1 MTQREKHHTIGVLP
15 GYQLFEGNTISD
27 YLQSVLNGIIAASH
41 DKNCHLLMACG
52 IDTPR
57 TRGHYTPAW
66 PILMPDTTFV
76 PVGPW
81 NTDGLIVI
89 PPLVSEPRSQ
99 YLQELR
105 ASGFPVVFCGPGEN
119 GPSVV
124 TDNAAGIFQA
134 VEHLKQHDHQNIAFI
149 AGLEG
154 ISGDSSIRLEAF
166 HAAAKAFH
174 LVGFE
179 RMIAYGQHTIE
190 GGEIAMRQ
198 LLASGEMFTAV
209 VASNLRSAIGA
220 MRSARSAGLRV
231 PEELAFIGID
241 DRLNAE
247 AQDPPVTTVHLQTF
261 QLGYQSVGLL
271 MDCIH
276 GKRQAS
282 ETVLVPSQL
291 VIRQSCGCHSG
302 HKKRFNIE
310 NGELFDHPD
319 SIIAAMVDAVTEKSY
334 QLDRKILLDW
344 LNEVV
349 HGLDESFSSGNS
361 DVFSIEMEHLL
372 QKVKNCYED
381 PYVFQEALT
390 ILGDYLDKLTDQTE
404 NQDDFKPYYRILD
417 DARLS
422 LVDQSR
428 RYAAGRLLEQEMLA
442 DHLGNMTA
450 SLLNT
455 LDESEIVINLR
466 HHLPGLGL
474 QDVHVAIFEQDV
486 EDPTAWSVLAKFSES
501 QGRVVQERISTWMF
515 PASML
520 EGENNNSL
528 LSLTLLP
535 LITQDAQIGYIAFQ
549 TEQLALCGAI
559 ARQVAAAYMTCKLYQ
574 QANDGRRLAEEA
586 NRMKSRF
593 LSTVS
598 HELRTPLNVI
608 VGLSEF
614 MAREYREGRPMTI
627 EDIERINASS
637 QHLGFLIRDV
647 LDLASNEAGQLRLA
661 LQPADVV
668 DVLRPALE
676 TGEQLVKQKGLKW
689 SLHLP
694 SQPVHILC
702 DPTRIRQVIIN
713 LISNAVKF
721 TSQGWVALKAVVSQT
736 EVILT
741 VSDTGIGIPASEQAL
756 IFDEFRQSDRTAS
769 RGYGGLG
776 LGLAISKHL
785 IELHGGR
792 IEVQSIGVEGEGTT
806 FSITLPLIHESPDE
820 ALPEIDAG
828 QAVLLL
834 TAEHTDSESIVAH
847 LQAQGFSVVVQQ
859 IEGAN
864 EWRKPTDKGDIN
876 SPAAILI
883 DSHLVM
889 NAGWQILKNLR
900 DDAQIAGVPIL
911 LYSLTSEGHEGA
923 LLELELGSKPL
934 SGPLLEQMLS
944 RSMDVQRPPQTVL
957 IVDDN
962 PDILDLHSR
971 IVRQALPGCRI
982 NTASNGRLA
991 IQSLEQIR
999 PDLVLLDLMMPEL
1012 DGFGVLEAM
1021 RANETTRTIPVI
1033 VLTARAL
1040 NETDMQR
1047 LSHGVISVLEKG
1059 VFSAAETLAHIS
1071 SAIARTGRAG
1081 TAAQRLVR
1089 RAIAYIHENYAE
1101 TLTRE
1106 QMATHLAV
1114 SENYLTNCFQ
1124 KEMGISPLTFLNRFR
1139 IKEACKLL
1147 EEGNQTITAVALAV
1161 GFNDLT
1167 YFARVF
1173 HREMGVSPSEYRRG
1187 VRKSAPSSHLL

>member
-1 MTQREKHHTIGVLP
+1 MQREKQLTIGVLP

-52 IDTPR
+52 IDTST
-57 TRGHYTPAW
+57 TRGQYTPAW
-66 PILMPDTTFV
+66 PILSPDTTFV

-99 YLQELR
+99 YLEELR
-105 ASGFPVVFCGPGEN
+105 SSGFPVVFCGPGEN

-134 VEHLKQHDHQNIAFI
+134 VGHLKQHGHQKIAFI
-149 AGLEG
+149 AGLQG
-154 ISGDSSIRLEAF
+154 IIGDSSIRLEAF
-166 HAAAKAFH
+166 HSAAKAFD
-174 LVGFE
+174 LRGFE
-179 RMIAYGQHTIE
+179 RLIAYGQHTVE
-190 GGEIAMRQ
+190 GGEIAMRK
-198 LLASGEMFTAV
+198 LLAGGETFTGV

-220 MRSARSAGLRV
+220 MRGARSAGLRV
-231 PEELAFIGID
+231 PEDLAFIGID

-247 AQDPPVTTVHLQTF
+247 TQDPPITTVHLQTY
-261 QLGYQSVGLL
+261 QLGYQAVGLL
-271 MDCIH
+271 MDCLR
-276 GKRQAS
+276 GKLQTS
-282 ETVLVPSQL
+282 ETFLVPSQL

-302 HKKRFNIE
+302 HKKRFNVE
-310 NGELFDHPD
+310 NGELLDHPD
-319 SIIAAMVDAVTEKSY
+319 SIIAAMADAVMEKSY
-334 QLDRKILLDW
+334 QLDRKILLEW
-344 LNEVV
+344 LNELV
-349 HGLDESFSSGNS
+349 HVLAESFSSGNW
-361 DVFSIEMEHLL
+361 DVLSLEMEHLL
-372 QKVKNCYED
+372 QRVKNCYED

-390 ILGDYLDKLTDQTE
+390 ILGDCLDQVTDQTG
-404 NQDDFKPYYRILD
+404 NQADFKAYYQILD

-422 LVDQSR
+422 LVDQSH
-428 RYAAGRLLEQEMLA
+428 RYAARQLLEHEVLA

-455 LDESEIVINLR
+455 LNESEIVINLR
-466 HHLPGLGL
+466 HHLPGLSI
-474 QDVHVAIFEQDV
+474 QDVQVAIFEHDV
-486 EDPTAWSVLAKFSES
+486 EDPTAWSILAKFSES
-501 QGRVVQERISTWMF
+501 KSRVIQERISTWMF
-515 PASML
+515 PGSMMRR
-520 EGENNNSL
+520 ENDNGL
-528 LSLTLLP
+528 LCLALVP

-647 LDLASNEAGQLRLA
+647 LDLASNDAGQLRLA
-661 LQPADVV
+661 LQPADVL

-676 TGEQLVKQKGLKW
+676 TGEQLVRQKGLKW
-689 SLHLP
+689 SAELP
-694 SQPVHILC
+694 SRPARILC

-713 LISNAVKF
+713 LINNAVKF

-736 EVILT
+736 ELILT

-756 IFDEFRQSDRTAS
+756 IFDEFRQSERTAS

-776 LGLAISKHL
+776 LGLSISKHL

-792 IEVQSIGVEGEGTT
+792 IDVQSNGVEDEGTT
-806 FSITLPLIHESPDE
+806 FSITLPLIYESPDE
-820 ALPEIDAG
+820 ALPEMDAG

-834 TAEHTDSESIVAH
+834 TAKHTDSESLVAH

-864 EWRKPTDKGDIN
+864 QWRKPTDKGDII
-876 SPAAILI
+876 SPVAILI

-889 NAGWQILKNLR
+889 NDGWQILKNLR

-911 LYSLTSEGHEGA
+911 LYSLASEVRKGT

-934 SGPLLEQMLS
+934 SGTLFEQMLS

-971 IVRQALPGCRI
+971 IVRQALPGCWI

-991 IQSLEQIR
+991 IQSLAQTR

-1012 DGFGVLEAM
+1012 DGFGVLKTM

-1040 NETDMQR
+1040 DETDMER

-1071 SAIARTGRAG
+1071 SAITRTGRAG

-1089 RAIAYIHENYAE
+1089 RAIAYIHENYTE

-1124 KEMGISPLTFLNRFR
+1124 QEMGISPLTFLNRFR
-1139 IKEACKLL
+1139 IKEACRLL
-1147 EEGNQTITAVALAV
+1147 EGGNRTITEVAFAV

-1173 HREMGVSPSEYRRG
+1173 HRETGVSPSEYRRG
-1187 VRKSAPSSHLL
+1187 VRKSARPSSPP

>member
-1 MTQREKHHTIGVLP
+1 
-15 GYQLFEGNTISD
+15 
-27 YLQSVLNGIIAASH
+27 
-41 DKNCHLLMACG
+41 
-52 IDTPR
+52 
-57 TRGHYTPAW
+57 
-66 PILMPDTTFV
+66 
-76 PVGPW
+76 
-81 NTDGLIVI
+81 
-89 PPLVSEPRSQ
+89 
-99 YLQELR
+99 
-105 ASGFPVVFCGPGEN
+105 
-119 GPSVV
+119 
-124 TDNAAGIFQA
+124 
-134 VEHLKQHDHQNIAFI
+134 
-149 AGLEG
+149 
-154 ISGDSSIRLEAF
+154 
-166 HAAAKAFH
+166 
-174 LVGFE
+174 
-179 RMIAYGQHTIE
+179 
-190 GGEIAMRQ
+190 
-198 LLASGEMFTAV
+198 
-209 VASNLRSAIGA
+209 
-220 MRSARSAGLRV
+220 
-231 PEELAFIGID
+231 
-241 DRLNAE
+241 
-247 AQDPPVTTVHLQTF
+247 
-261 QLGYQSVGLL
+261 
-271 MDCIH
+271 
-276 GKRQAS
+276 
-282 ETVLVPSQL
+282 
-291 VIRQSCGCHSG
+291 
-302 HKKRFNIE
+302 
-310 NGELFDHPD
+310 
-319 SIIAAMVDAVTEKSY
+319 
-334 QLDRKILLDW
+334 

-361 DVFSIEMEHLL
+361 DVFSIEMEHLV

-428 RYAAGRLLEQEMLA
+428 RYAAGRLLEQEALA

-455 LDESEIVINLR
+455 LGESEIVINLR
-466 HHLPGLGL
+466 HHLPGLGIP
-474 QDVHVAIFEQDV
+474 DVHVAIFEQDV

-501 QGRVVQERISTWMF
+501 EGRVVQEKISTWMF

-520 EGENNNSL
+520 DGENDNSL
-528 LSLTLLP
+528 LSLALVP

-549 TEQLALCGAI
+549 TKQLALCGAI

-614 MAREYREGRPMTI
+614 MLREYLDGRLMNI

-661 LQPADVV
+661 LQPAEVL

-676 TGEQLVKQKGLKW
+676 TGEQLVKQKGLQW
-689 SLHLP
+689 SLELP

-736 EVILT
+736 ELILT
-741 VSDTGIGIPASEQAL
+741 ISDTGIGIPVGEQAL
-756 IFDEFRQSDRTAS
+756 IFDEFRQSERTAS

-792 IEVQSIGVEGEGTT
+792 INVQSSGVEGEGTT
-806 FSITLPLIHESPDE
+806 FSITLPLIHASPAE
-820 ALPEIDAG
+820 GFPEIDTG

-834 TAEHTDSESIVAH
+834 TAKDTDPQFIVTH

-864 EWRKPTDKGDIN
+864 QWREPTNKGDII

-883 DSHLVM
+883 DAHLVR
-889 NAGWQILKNLR
+889 NDGWQILKNLR

-911 LYSLTSEGHEGA
+911 LYSLPSEGHEGS
-923 LLELELGSKPL
+923 LLELELGGKPL
-934 SGPLLEQMLS
+934 SGPLFEQILS
-944 RSMDVQRPPQTVL
+944 RSMDVQRPPQTIL

-971 IVRQALPGCRI
+971 IVRQALPGCLI

-991 IQSLEQIR
+991 IQSLAHTR
-999 PDLVLLDLMMPEL
+999 PDLVLLDLMMPEI
-1012 DGFGVLEAM
+1012 DGFGVLETM

-1040 NETDMQR
+1040 NETDMER

-1059 VFSAAETLAHIS
+1059 VFGAAETLTHIS
-1071 SAIARTGRAG
+1071 SAITRTGRAG

-1089 RAIAYIHENYAE
+1089 RAIAYIHENYTE

-1147 EEGNQTITAVALAV
+1147 GEGNQTITEVAFAV

-1173 HREMGVSPSEYRRG
+1173 HRETGVSPSEYRRG
-1187 VRKSAPSSHLL
+1187 VRKSARPLPPP